1 MNQNQKQELEG
12 EFHFFGAAETIT
24 NRIAPRNVFPF
35 FQCLKK
41 DSRPY
46 YLFYADRKKRIMKK
60 FGKVKEWIGTCFWIM
75 IRGWKDVKIQ
85 ELTSVYLCFNC
96 EKSKGKKKEKKVK
109 AIKNKGRCMI

>member
-1 MNQNQKQELEG
+1 MNFKPKIHCNIRMNQNQKQELEG

-60 FGKVKEWIGTCFWIM
+60 FGKVKEWIGTCF
-75 IRGWKDVKIQ
+75 
-85 ELTSVYLCFNC
+85 
-96 EKSKGKKKEKKVK
+96 
-109 AIKNKGRCMI
+109 